1 MLKKLPLASLAG
13 LLMAGLA
20 ATAAAPATA
29 MAASAPPGF
38 TALSDGVLVHDDKIG
53 TGPAAQPGQT
63 VVVQYTGWLY
73 ANGQKGTKFDSSY
86 DHGQPFSFVLGNGQ
100 VIPGWDAGVVGM
112 RVGGERT
119 LIIPPDQ
126 AYGDQG
132 AGGVIPP
139 GATLMF
145 DVKLIGAN

>member
-1 MLKKLPLASLAG
+1 MRRFLPPLAG
-13 LLMAGLA
+13 ILMMALSSA
-20 ATAAAPATA
+20 AMAAPAGYATL
-29 MAASAPPGF
+29 P
-38 TALSDGVLVHDDKIG
+38 DGVMVHDDAVG
-53 TGPAAQPGQT
+53 SGPVAHAGQT

-73 ANGQKGTKFDSSY
+73 QNGAKGQKFDSSY
-86 DHGQPFSFVLGNGQ
+86 DRNQPFSFVLGNGQ
-100 VIPGWDAGVVGM
+100 VIPGWDAGVAGM
-112 RVGGERT
+112 KVGGERT

-145 DVKLIGAN
+145 DVKLEGVN